1 MKRYLTIIAAI
12 FLSFSGYAQRQ
23 DFAEEYI
30 RFKEEAWGEF
40 IRFRREANQEYAQFL
55 KQAWK
60 EMDALQAVPYPHHDP
75 PVLPQYD
82 PDDDIPGPYVPD
94 DIPGPYVPDDIP
106 DNVPPRPSIPDD
118 NLQADD
124 ILSVDF
130 FGQRCSI
137 RIGSDERIML
147 AGISGEDLS
156 KAWTELSDGRFDD
169 TVLDCLRLRR
179 ELRLCDWGYYQLVL
193 KTAYAYTGNADENLN
208 TVIQGYILAQ
218 SGYKM
223 RIARSDGKLYL
234 LIPSDVQIYGCYL
247 AEMADN
253 LKYYFLDKT
262 YPGGE
267 FSVCDAPYPDERIFS
282 MYIDEMPLLPET
294 ETVCISMQSARY
306 PALEMWFCPNKNLTD
321 FLSTYPCCPWDV
333 YASAPLSN
341 KAREIMYP
349 VFKENI
355 SAGSEPEAAEMILNF
370 VQTAFEYKTDDEQ
383 FGYEKPMFPD
393 ETLNYPYSDCED
405 RAILFATLARD
416 LLGLDVVLMHYPNHI
431 AAAVCFN
438 SDVSGDSVMHKGRKY
453 IVCDPTFIGAPVGVT
468 MPGMNNAEAEI
479 IELK

>member
-1 MKRYLTIIAAI
+1 MKPYLTIIAAI
-12 FLSFSGYAQRQ
+12 FLSFAGYAQEQ
-23 DFAEEYI
+23 DFADEY
-30 RFKEEAWGEF
+30 RNFKEEALAEF
-40 IRFRREANQEYAQFL
+40 SRFRSAANHEYAQFL

-60 EMDALQAVPYPHHDP
+60 EMEALQAVPYPHHDP

-82 PDDDIPGPYVPD
+82 PDDDIPGPYIPD
-94 DIPGPYVPDDIP
+94 DIPYNVPPLPSVPDDELP
-106 DNVPPRPSIPDD
+106 TGDM
-118 NLQADD
+118 
-124 ILSVDF
+124 LSVDF
-130 FGQRCSI
+130 FGQRCGI
-137 RIGSDERIML
+137 RIGTDVRIRL
-147 AGISGEDLS
+147 AGVSGEDLS
-156 KAWTELSDGRFDD
+156 KAWTELSDGRCDAAI
-169 TVLDCLRLRR
+169 LDCLRLRE
-179 ELRLCDWGYYQLVL
+179 ELRLCDWGYYQLVS
-193 KTAYAYTGNADENLN
+193 KTACAYTGNADENLK
-208 TVIQGYILAQ
+208 TVIQAYILAQ

-223 RIARSDGKLYL
+223 RIARSDDRLYL
-234 LIPSDVQIYGCYL
+234 LIASDIQIYECYS

-416 LLGLDVVLMHYPNHI
+416 LLGLDVILMHYPNHI

>member
-1 MKRYLTIIAAI
+1 MKPYLTIIAAI
-12 FLSFSGYAQRQ
+12 FLSFAGYAQEQ
-23 DFAEEYI
+23 DFADEY
-30 RFKEEAWGEF
+30 RNFKEEALAEF
-40 IRFRREANQEYAQFL
+40 SRFRSAANREYAQFL

-60 EMDALQAVPYPHHDP
+60 EMEALQAVPYPHHDP

-82 PDDDIPGPYVPD
+82 PDDDIPGPYIPD
-94 DIPGPYVPDDIP
+94 DIPYNVPPLPSVPDDELP
-106 DNVPPRPSIPDD
+106 TGDM
-118 NLQADD
+118 
-124 ILSVDF
+124 LSVDF
-130 FGQRCSI
+130 FGQRCGI
-137 RIGSDERIML
+137 RIGTDVRIRL
-147 AGISGEDLS
+147 AGVSGEDLS
-156 KAWTELSDGRFDD
+156 KAWTELSDGRCDAAI
-169 TVLDCLRLRR
+169 LDCLRLRE
-179 ELRLCDWGYYQLVL
+179 ELRLCDWGYYQLVS
-193 KTAYAYTGNADENLN
+193 KTACAYTGNADENLK
-208 TVIQGYILAQ
+208 TVIQAYILAQ

-223 RIARSDGKLYL
+223 RIARSDDRLYL
-234 LIPSDVQIYGCYL
+234 LIASDIQIYECYS